1 MSQPRTE
8 ALSPSL
14 TPPQGAVL
22 QALLEHG
29 PLTRPELADRIEFS
43 SPTVIHAIAEL
54 AAAGM
59 VDNVESRQGA
69 RGRSALVYGLGRRS
83 GWILGIDYGTSH
95 VEFVAIDLSGATL
108 DSRRIPI
115 DNEGRHP
122 MAFDDDM
129 RSELARYRAVCTR
142 RYGSLRRVGL
152 AVPTIVPTG
161 QRLHP
166 LAGDDD
172 AADAEAPGRSEAG
185 PSFNLGSLVDAL
197 ALPQALEVVLEN
209 NINCSAYAEA
219 RRLDGDET
227 DLLYLH
233 LGQGGAGLGIVVG
246 GQLLRGRT
254 GSAGELR
261 WFPFP
266 FAPDGRTAFSLEE
279 HFGAR
284 GFLDRARSA
293 LRAGSGAPQT
303 VGEVFDRAES
313 GDAAA
318 RAFIADFGH
327 EVALALTGFV
337 AVVDPALGVLGGG
350 LGSRPLLVETVRQ
363 GLSRIGREI
372 PLSSDPGEISSAIGA
387 ALLALERER
396 RHLGLVGQR
405 MTAPAP

>member
-8 ALSPSL
+8 ALSSPL

-22 QALLEHG
+22 QALAEHG
-29 PLTRPELADRIEFS
+29 PLTRPELADLIDFS

-54 AAAGM
+54 EAAGM
-59 VDNVESRQGA
+59 VDNVETRQGA

-108 DSRRIPI
+108 ESKRIPI

-122 MAFDDDM
+122 MAFDDEM
-129 RSELARYRAVCTR
+129 RSELARYRALCTR
-142 RYGSLRRVGL
+142 RHGSLRRVGL
-152 AVPTIVPTG
+152 AVPTIVPAD

-166 LAGDDD
+166 FSGGGDGDPAAPPLAHERTG
-172 AADAEAPGRSEAG
+172 AG
-185 PSFNLGSLVDAL
+185 PSFDLGSLVDAL
-197 ALPQALEVVLEN
+197 ALPDALEVVLEN

-266 FAPDGRTAFSLEE
+266 FSPGGQIGFALEE

-284 GFLDRARSA
+284 GFLDRARSD
-293 LRAGSGAPQT
+293 LGTDSGAPRT
-303 VGEVFDRAES
+303 VGEVFDRAEA
-313 GDAAA
+313 GDPAA
-318 RAFIADFGH
+318 RAFIADFAH

-350 LGSRPLLVETVRQ
+350 LGSRPLLVDDVRHA
-363 GLSRIGREI
+363 LRSIGREI
-372 PLSSDPGEISSAIGA
+372 PLSSDPGETSSAIGA
-387 ALLALERER
+387 GLLALDRER
-396 RHLGLVGQR
+396 KQLGLAAG
-405 MTAPAP
+405 A